1 MTTSTLDLS
10 EQEFIDL
17 PWKDSI
23 REKLKDLINCSDY
36 KVLCAVLSDDKLKAV
51 GFQELPDSYPEETV
65 GMFHLPDV
73 SLVGLSKTQKAI
85 RLVEQKGYSVHR
97 AAKVVDVNHSAV
109 YKALKRKEGKTVCS
123 KCGQIVREGFTVSQ
137 T

>member
-10 EQEFIDL
+10 EQEFLDL
-17 PWKDSI
+17 PWKISI
-23 REKLKDLINCSDY
+23 KEKLKDLINCSDY

-73 SLVGLSKTQKAI
+73 SLVGLSKTQKAL
-85 RLVEQKGYSVHR
+85 RLIEQKGYSVHK
-97 AAKVVDVNHSAV
+97 AAKEVNVNHSAV
-109 YKALKRKEGKTVCS
+109 YKAVKRRKDKTIC
-123 KCGQIVREGFTVSQ
+123 KHCGQVVRDGFTIRQ

>member
-10 EQEFIDL
+10 EQEFLDL

-23 REKLKDLINCSDY
+23 KEKLKDLINCSDY
-36 KVLCAVLSDDKLKAV
+36 KVLCAVLEDNKLKAV
-51 GFQELPDSYPEETV
+51 GFQEFPDSYPEETV

-85 RLVEQKGYSVHR
+85 RLVEQKGYSVNKASKEVGINH
-97 AAKVVDVNHSAV
+97 AAVF
-109 YKALKRKEGKTVCS
+109 KAIKRRKDKEVCPT
-123 KCGQIVREGFTVSQ
+123 CNQIVRKGFSVT
-137 T
+137 

>member
-23 REKLKDLINCSDY
+23 REKLKDLIKCSDY
-36 KVLCAVLSDDKLKAV
+36 KVLCAVLEDNKLKAV
-51 GFQELPDSYPEETV
+51 GFQELPDSFPNETV
-65 GMFHLPDV
+65 GMFHLPHI
-73 SLVGLSKTQKAI
+73 SLKGLSKTQKAL
-85 RLVEQKGYSVHR
+85 RLIEQKGYSVHK
-97 AAKVVDVNHSAV
+97 AAKEVDVNHSAV
-109 YKALKRKEGKTVCS
+109 YKAVKRRKDKTIC
-123 KCGQIVREGFTVSQ
+123 KHCGQVVRDVFTIRQ